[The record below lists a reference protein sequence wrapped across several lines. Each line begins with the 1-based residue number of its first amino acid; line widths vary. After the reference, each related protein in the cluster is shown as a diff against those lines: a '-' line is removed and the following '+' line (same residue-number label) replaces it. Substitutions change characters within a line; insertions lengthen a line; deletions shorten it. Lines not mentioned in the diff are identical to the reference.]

1 MPLWICTQHNWRS
14 HCSCTAAHHHHQNS
28 HLFVAVLESVHKAC
42 NLGWM
47 LPVKL
52 LEDYQSFIFVRFGCS
67 CFSVHGPYENP
78 FRKENTK
85 WVLISIYYFLLCLF
99 RSVSFAGSSSLLSCQ
114 RRPASVFAVPPWST
128 RCLLRSWVTSC
139 RVTPEAAT
147 WPGTTAVARRQ
158 HTHAPSNYCSSPAQR
173 ASRYEDVHTYKH
185 TKAVRRSVFSACEL
199 RSVLSYKFF
208 FFWFFRSKKTSG
220 QFIILEKQI

>member
-28 HLFVAVLESVHKAC
+28 HLFVAVLESEHTAC

-85 WVLISIYYFLLCLF
+85 WVLISSYYFSSACFVLFHLLVLLLCSL
-99 RSVSFAGSSSLLSCQ
+99 VSGVQLQFLPCLPGAHGVCWGAELPAAASRRRQQPDLA
-114 RRPASVFAVPPWST
+114 RRPWPEDST
-128 RCLLRSWVTSC
+128 
-139 RVTPEAAT
+139 
-147 WPGTTAVARRQ
+147 
-158 HTHAPSNYCSSPAQR
+158 HTHRQTIAAARHRGHPGMKMSTHTNQR
-173 ASRYEDVHTYKH
+173 QCRG
-185 TKAVRRSVFSACEL
+185 VFSVHVNNSEVFL
-199 RSVLSYKFF
+199 LIFLF
-208 FFWFFRSKKTSG
+208 LFFRIKKASG
-220 QFIILEKQI
+220 QFSILEKQI